1 MKSLFKIFF
10 KDDGYTFIETFIT
23 ILILGLLSTIIYINS
38 STIQS
43 FTSSSV
49 DKLIVK
55 NDLLH
60 LKLLLKEEASRV
72 KQPWFLSQYNYTL
85 EGGILTLNYYNGL
98 KNNTLIIT
106 TGVEGIIVE
115 SEKKALYSSKNLTG
129 DIDFKDGFILYTQD
143 NIEFK
148 FPLGV
153 IIVQLD

>member
-60 LKLLLKEEASRV
+60 LELLLTEEASRV

-98 KNNTLIIT
+98 KDNTLIIT

-115 SEKKALYSSKNLTG
+115 SEKKAQYSSKNLTG